1 MARTL
6 GFLGSLV
13 LIKSY
18 LTTMTSRLFE
28 NFTSMHSFYGECF
41 SFNDKSIQS
50 LYQCLYSMIH
60 LFLNKHLIEKDVFF
74 FVLSRAW
81 DKEKILSPY
90 EGSNLRPSDSALRCS
105 TTRVLHTARIRN
117 VDSVMFVDRNKRY
130 GMYWARLSRPW
141 DKEKI
146 DALPLNNSTNE
157 FSFKLFSIVL
167 GYIYIY
173 IYIYILFLFKKKS
186 GRALER
192 GIRRSE
198 VRFLMGTQNFFF
210 VPRSWQY
217 EKK

>member
-60 LFLNKHLIEKDVFF
+60 LFLNKHLIEKNVFF

-130 GMYWARLSRPW
+130 GMYWARPSRPW

-173 IYIYILFLFKKKS
+173 IYIICLNKKS

>member
-1 MARTL
+1 
-6 GFLGSLV
+6 
-13 LIKSY
+13 
-18 LTTMTSRLFE
+18 MTSRLFE

-105 TTRVLHTARIRN
+105 TTRVLLTARIRN

-167 GYIYIY
+167 GYIYIH
-173 IYIYILFLFKKKS
+173 IYIICLNKKS

>member
-1 MARTL
+1 MGLKAFIRTYLLARTL

-60 LFLNKHLIEKDVFF
+60 FFLNKHLIEKNVFF
-74 FVLSRAW
+74 FSSCRERGT
-81 DKEKILSPY
+81 KKKILSPY

-130 GMYWARLSRPW
+130 GMY
-141 DKEKI
+141 
-146 DALPLNNSTNE
+146 
-157 FSFKLFSIVL
+157 
-167 GYIYIY
+167 
-173 IYIYILFLFKKKS
+173 
-186 GRALER
+186 
-192 GIRRSE
+192 
-198 VRFLMGTQNFFF
+198 
-210 VPRSWQY
+210 
-217 EKK
+217 

>member
-1 MARTL
+1 MSNHVTLESRNSRGSLRFEVLYSCIVGRYTNKFGLKAFIRTYLLARTL

-60 LFLNKHLIEKDVFF
+60 LFLNKHLIEKNVFF

-130 GMYWARLSRPW
+130 GMY
-141 DKEKI
+141 
-146 DALPLNNSTNE
+146 
-157 FSFKLFSIVL
+157 
-167 GYIYIY
+167 
-173 IYIYILFLFKKKS
+173 
-186 GRALER
+186 
-192 GIRRSE
+192 
-198 VRFLMGTQNFFF
+198 
-210 VPRSWQY
+210 
-217 EKK
+217 

>member
-105 TTRVLHTARIRN
+105 TTRVLLTARIRN

-173 IYIYILFLFKKKS
+173 IYIICLNKKS